1 MATSNLE
8 ILAYEPCAIGMICLR
23 RRELLSEPGTVV
35 TEITLDH
42 ALLMSSCNVA
52 SEVALARSALA
63 LHEGEAL
70 DVLVGGL
77 GLGHTAGEVLGSDR
91 VARVEVV
98 EYVPQVIDWLQR
110 GLLPLAG
117 ALRADPR
124 FAVTEGDVYARLLEP
139 PAGGPRH
146 DVILVD
152 VDHSPEE
159 TLGDAN
165 DAFYTAEGLERAR
178 RHLRP
183 GGVFGVWSYV
193 ESPAFEAEL
202 RRVFRNVTVEP
213 VTFWNRL
220 VQEEE
225 TNHVYFG
232 RG

>member
-23 RRELLSEPGTVV
+23 QRELLSEPGTVV

-52 SEVALARSALA
+52 SEEALARSALD
-63 LHEGEAL
+63 LHGGAELE
-70 DVLVGGL
+70 VLVGGL
-77 GLGHTAGEVLGSDR
+77 GLGHTAAEALRSEC
-91 VARVEVV
+91 VARVETV
-98 EYVPQVIDWLQR
+98 EFVPQVTSWLER
-110 GLLPLAG
+110 GLLPLAAG
-117 ALRADPR
+117 LRADPR
-124 FAVTEGDVYARLLEP
+124 FSVRPGDVYALLRAAPER
-139 PAGGPRH
+139 RH
-146 DVILVD
+146 DVVLVD

-159 TLGDAN
+159 TLGDTN
-165 DAFYTAEGLERAR
+165 DSFYTAAGLERAK

-183 GGVFGVWSYV
+183 GGVLGVWSYA

-202 RRVFRNVTVEP
+202 RRAFDVVRVEP

-225 TNHVYFG
+225 TNHLYLG
-232 RG
+232 RA